1 MEFCSPSMSSYF
13 ENNAEK
19 KKGCTRGELNESL
32 TGPRFPTQPQCII
45 YSNDDDNTHNLLEKW
60 QMIFIFIID
69 TVNSNSFTTNMSI
82 TFNDYIY
89 LTDYNI
95 NI

>member
-1 MEFCSPSMSSYF
+1 
-13 ENNAEK
+13 
-19 KKGCTRGELNESL
+19 
-32 TGPRFPTQPQCII
+32 
-45 YSNDDDNTHNLLEKW
+45 
-60 QMIFIFIID
+60 MIFIFIID

-95 NI
+95 NHIMIIII